1 MKYSVHDQAIL
12 VDGQPVAR
20 IEVLP
25 GELDDARLTDLMS
38 AANRGTGRQGPAP
51 GPGPA
56 PTPAQAIPG
65 LVNDI
70 DEIGAGGFLAAHH
83 VPIIGPDMGIELI
96 KVVKRLEVVHGVYPL
111 PPTVEVYRLALHL
124 VLQVAAEHQRAF
136 CAKLEERLVN
146 RIEDTPAG
154 RAGGRRWIWSNWT
167 EVLLSGCDRCRLKSY
182 IAFPFLLFLPST
194 CHTPPGRLGLRRIRP
209 PPGRRQTGS
218 GHRQPGPPGT
228 AVVRFFL
235 S

>member
-1 MKYSVHDQAIL
+1 MLVASLSTVAERTMKYSVHDQAIL

-25 GELDDARLTDLMS
+25 GDLNAARLTDLMS
-38 AANRGTGRQGPAP
+38 AANRGIGRQGP

-56 PTPAQAIPG
+56 PVQAIPG

-70 DEIGAGGFLAAHH
+70 DETGAGGFLAAHH

-111 PPTVEVYRLALHL
+111 PPTVEVYRFALHL

-136 CAKLEERLVN
+136 CAKLEE
-146 RIEDTPAG
+146 
-154 RAGGRRWIWSNWT
+154 
-167 EVLLSGCDRCRLKSY
+167 
-182 IAFPFLLFLPST
+182 AFGESD
-194 CHTPPGRLGLRRIRP
+194 
-209 PPGRRQTGS
+209 
-218 GHRQPGPPGT
+218 
-228 AVVRFFL
+228 
-235 S
+235 

>member
-1 MKYSVHDQAIL
+1 MLVASLSTVAERTMKYSVHDQAIL

-25 GELDDARLTDLMS
+25 GDLNVARLTDLMS
-38 AANRGTGRQGPAP
+38 AANRGIGRQGP

-56 PTPAQAIPG
+56 PAQAIPG

-70 DEIGAGGFLAAHH
+70 DETGAGGFLAAHH

-124 VLQVAAEHQRAF
+124 VLQVAVEHQRAF
-136 CAKLEERLVN
+136 CAKLEE
-146 RIEDTPAG
+146 A
-154 RAGGRRWIWSNWT
+154 
-167 EVLLSGCDRCRLKSY
+167 
-182 IAFPFLLFLPST
+182 
-194 CHTPPGRLGLRRIRP
+194 LGE
-209 PPGRRQTGS
+209 S
-218 GHRQPGPPGT
+218 D
-228 AVVRFFL
+228 
-235 S
+235 

>member
-1 MKYSVHDQAIL
+1 MASLSTVAERTMKYSVHDQAIL

-25 GELDDARLTDLMS
+25 GDLNVARLTDLMS
-38 AANRGTGRQGPAP
+38 AANRGIGRQGPDP
-51 GPGPA
+51 GSA
-56 PTPAQAIPG
+56 SVQAIPG

-70 DEIGAGGFLAAHH
+70 DETGAGGFLAAHH

-136 CAKLEERLVN
+136 CAKLEE
-146 RIEDTPAG
+146 A
-154 RAGGRRWIWSNWT
+154 
-167 EVLLSGCDRCRLKSY
+167 
-182 IAFPFLLFLPST
+182 
-194 CHTPPGRLGLRRIRP
+194 LGE
-209 PPGRRQTGS
+209 S
-218 GHRQPGPPGT
+218 D
-228 AVVRFFL
+228 
-235 S
+235 

>member
-1 MKYSVHDQAIL
+1 MKYSIHDQAIL

-25 GELDDARLTDLMS
+25 GELNDARVADLMS
-38 AANRGTGRQGPAP
+38 AANRGVGRQCHAP
-51 GPGPA
+51 GPGSA
-56 PTPAQAIPG
+56 PTPAQPIPG
-65 LVNDI
+65 LMNDI

-136 CAKLEERLVN
+136 CAKLEE
-146 RIEDTPAG
+146 A
-154 RAGGRRWIWSNWT
+154 
-167 EVLLSGCDRCRLKSY
+167 
-182 IAFPFLLFLPST
+182 
-194 CHTPPGRLGLRRIRP
+194 LGE
-209 PPGRRQTGS
+209 S
-218 GHRQPGPPGT
+218 D
-228 AVVRFFL
+228 
-235 S
+235 

>member
-1 MKYSVHDQAIL
+1 MAERIVKYSVHDQAIL

-25 GELDDARLTDLMS
+25 GELNDARLTDLMS
-38 AANRGTGRQGPAP
+38 AANRGGGREVTGPAP

-56 PTPAQAIPG
+56 PAQAIPG

-70 DEIGAGGFLAAHH
+70 DETGAGGFLAAHH

-136 CAKLEERLVN
+136 CAKLEE
-146 RIEDTPAG
+146 A
-154 RAGGRRWIWSNWT
+154 
-167 EVLLSGCDRCRLKSY
+167 
-182 IAFPFLLFLPST
+182 
-194 CHTPPGRLGLRRIRP
+194 LGE
-209 PPGRRQTGS
+209 S
-218 GHRQPGPPGT
+218 E
-228 AVVRFFL
+228 
-235 S
+235 

>member
-1 MKYSVHDQAIL
+1 MLAANLSTVAERTMKYSVHDLAIL

-25 GELDDARLTDLMS
+25 GELNDAKVTDLVA

-56 PTPAQAIPG
+56 PTAAQAIPG

-70 DEIGAGGFLAAHH
+70 DETGAGSFLAAHH

-96 KVVKRLEVVHGVYPL
+96 KVVKRLGVVHGVYPL

-136 CAKLEERLVN
+136 CAKLEE
-146 RIEDTPAG
+146 A
-154 RAGGRRWIWSNWT
+154 
-167 EVLLSGCDRCRLKSY
+167 
-182 IAFPFLLFLPST
+182 
-194 CHTPPGRLGLRRIRP
+194 LGE
-209 PPGRRQTGS
+209 S
-218 GHRQPGPPGT
+218 D
-228 AVVRFFL
+228 
-235 S
+235 

>member
-1 MKYSVHDQAIL
+1 MAERIVKYSIHDQAIL

-20 IEVLP
+20 IEILP

-124 VLQVAAEHQRAF
+124 VLQVAAEHQKAF
-136 CAKLEERLVN
+136 CAKLEE
-146 RIEDTPAG
+146 A
-154 RAGGRRWIWSNWT
+154 
-167 EVLLSGCDRCRLKSY
+167 
-182 IAFPFLLFLPST
+182 
-194 CHTPPGRLGLRRIRP
+194 LGE
-209 PPGRRQTGS
+209 S
-218 GHRQPGPPGT
+218 D
-228 AVVRFFL
+228 
-235 S
+235 